1 MNPIIENILSRRS
14 FREFQDK
21 PISYDDLQIILEC
34 ALHAPSA
41 MNKQTWHFTA
51 LTDKEEIGALAAAM
65 RRFLRRD
72 DYDFYKPAVLILTS
86 NERDCD
92 FGKEDNACAMENIML
107 AAHSMGLGSVWIN
120 QLNGFSDEPEI
131 KEALMGLDLPDNHI
145 VYGCCAIGYPAHAA
159 LEEKQILGS
168 YEIR

>member
-1 MNPIIENILSRRS
+1 MNPVIDNILSRRS
-14 FREFQDK
+14 IREFADK

-41 MNKQTWHFTA
+41 MNKQSWHFTA
-51 LTDKEEIGALAAAM
+51 LTDKEEIAKLAAAVGSV
-65 RRFLRRD
+65 LRRD
-72 DYDFYKPAVLILTS
+72 DYDFYKPAALILTS
-86 NERDCD
+86 NDRDCD

-120 QLNGFSDEPEI
+120 QLNGFSDTPGI
-131 KEALMGLDLPDNHI
+131 KEALSDLDLPDNYV
-145 VYGCCAIGYPAHAA
+145 VYGAAAIGYPAHAA
-159 LEEKQILGS
+159 VGDKQILGS